1 MGKNEEELYNML
13 DKKYRDNDYR
23 FHHHSKFDELLE
35 ERDALVEELCGCRG
49 LVEEDTYED
58 KVHSEWLDVV

>member
-1 MGKNEEELYNML
+1 ML